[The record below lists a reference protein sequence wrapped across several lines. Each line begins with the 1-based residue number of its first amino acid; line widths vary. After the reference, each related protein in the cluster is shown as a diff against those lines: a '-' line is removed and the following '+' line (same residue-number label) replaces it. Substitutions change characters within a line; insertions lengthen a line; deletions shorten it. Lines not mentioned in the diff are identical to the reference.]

1 MDKLSYVHSFEVHI
15 SLNGKTFLLVFS
27 RLKNEGLPGVLEN
40 KGTLA
45 KYRRE
50 QGNISQFVGTRE
62 QNSKNYSTKTFG
74 KCMGT
79 WEHRAILEGNK
90 GTKTPLGDPQKSVI
104 RDLIYASNVTKFHMV
119 ITRRVYVSSNRKWVS

>member
-1 MDKLSYVHSFEVHI
+1 M
-15 SLNGKTFLLVFS
+15 
-27 RLKNEGLPGVLEN
+27 
-40 KGTLA
+40 A

-50 QGNISQFVGTRE
+50 QGNISQLLGTGE

-74 KCMGT
+74 KCVKT
-79 WEHRAILEGNK
+79 CEHRAIVEGNK
-90 GTKTPLGDPQKSVI
+90 GTKTLGDPQKSVI